1 MELNQK
7 KLERTSK
14 IIYYTISTLLC
25 AFLILL
31 SFNVLDDIDTWATH
45 PDMEAYQDKITLSRL
60 QKEIEINT
68 AKVQDI
74 ETKKSTITKTLD
86 IAQQNYQNEK
96 QSYDNW
102 LEARKTVGS
111 PDNDKEVLERAKK
124 LDDYFK
130 VEQDWRKEQAVYD
143 DQIAAVYANSEKTNA
158 LITAEMMKAEEA
170 YNIEVRSY
178 EMKVFLIRLLFVLPI
193 LALGIFFFIKKRKH
207 KYWPLFFG
215 FSLFSVW
222 AFFFGLVPYLPSYGG
237 YIRYGVGIVLCIL
250 IGYYAINRIRKY
262 MEQKQSELKVSSSER
277 AKKVM
282 TETAEKSL
290 NNHVCPSCG
299 KDFIIKKWD
308 APSVRSMD
316 GDVYKMV
323 TDFCRYC
330 GLELFKKCSSCGNK
344 NFAHLPYCSC
354 CGVQIFK
361 KEEDN
366 LA

>member
-31 SFNVLDDIDTWATH
+31 SVNILDDIDTWS
-45 PDMEAYQDKITLSRL
+45 PRPYVESYQNKIALSNL
-60 QKEIEINT
+60 QKEIDINN
-68 AKVQDI
+68 AKVLEI
-74 ETKKSTITKTLD
+74 ETKKGTITKTLE
-86 IAQQNYQNEK
+86 IAQLNYQNEK

-111 PDNDKEVLERAKK
+111 PSNDKEVLERAKK
-124 LDDYFK
+124 LDDYYK
-130 VEQDWRKEQAVYD
+130 VEQDWRKEQAVLD
-143 DQIAAVYANSEKTNA
+143 ERIQAVYADNEKIN
-158 LITAEMMKAEEA
+158 LKVNEENMKADEA
-170 YNIEVRSY
+170 YSSELRKY
-178 EMKVFLIRLLFVLPI
+178 EMKIFLIRLLIVLPI
-193 LALGIFFFIKKRKH
+193 LILGIFFFLKFRRH

-215 FSLFSVW
+215 FSLFSIY

-237 YIRYGVGIVLCIL
+237 YIRYGVGIILCIL

-282 TETAEKSL
+282 QETAEKSF

-308 APSVRSMD
+308 APLIKNSD
-316 GDVYKMV
+316 TDLYKYA
-323 TDFCRYC
+323 TDFCRHC

-361 KEEDN
+361 KEE
-366 LA
+366 A

>member
-31 SFNVLDDIDTWATH
+31 SFNVLDDIDRWATA
-45 PDMEAYQDKITLSRL
+45 PNIESYQDKIALSKL
-60 QKEIEINT
+60 QKEIDINN
-68 AKVQDI
+68 ARVAEI
-74 ETKKSTITKTLD
+74 ETQKSTISKTLD
-86 IAQQNYQNEK
+86 VALQNYENEK

-124 LDDYFK
+124 LDEFYK
-130 VEQDWRKEQAVYD
+130 VEQGWRKEQAALD
-143 DQIAAVYANSEKTNA
+143 EKIQAVYVENEKVQSQINEVNMVA
-158 LITAEMMKAEEA
+158 DTAYQVEM
-170 YNIEVRSY
+170 RSY
-178 EMKVFLIRLLFVLPI
+178 EMKVFLIRLLIVLPI
-193 LALGIFFFIKKRKH
+193 LVLGIFFFMKKRQH

-237 YIRYGVGIVLCIL
+237 YIRYGVGIILCIL

-290 NNHVCPSCG
+290 ANHVCPSCG

-308 APSVRSMD
+308 APNVRNID
-316 GDVYKMV
+316 TEAYKLV

-330 GLELFKKCSSCGNK
+330 GLELFKKCASCGNK

-361 KEEDN
+361 KEE
-366 LA
+366 A

>member
-14 IIYYTISTLLC
+14 IIYYSISTLLC

-31 SFNVLDDIDTWATH
+31 SFNILDDIDTWATR
-45 PDMEAYQDKITLSRL
+45 PGIEPYQNKIVLSKL
-60 QKEIEINT
+60 QKETEINN
-68 AKVQDI
+68 AKIQTI
-74 ETKKSTITKTLD
+74 ETKKSTIAKTLD
-86 IAQQNYQNEK
+86 IAQQNYENEK
-96 QSYDNW
+96 QSYNNW

-111 PDNDKEVLERAKK
+111 PDNDKEVLERANK
-124 LDDYFK
+124 LDDYYK
-130 VEQDWRKEQAVYD
+130 IEQEWRKEQSVLDEQIQAVYVLNEK
-143 DQIAAVYANSEKTNA
+143 INVRISEEN
-158 LITAEMMKAEEA
+158 LKADEA
-170 YNIEVRSY
+170 YQVDLRKY

-193 LALGIFFFIKKRKH
+193 LGLGIFFFIKLRKH

-262 MEQKQSELKVSSSER
+262 MEQKQSELKVSSTER

-290 NNHVCPSCG
+290 TNHVCPSCG

-308 APSVRSMD
+308 APNIRSID
-316 GDVYKMV
+316 ADAYKMV

-330 GLELFKKCSSCGNK
+330 GLELFKKCTSCGNK

-361 KEEDN
+361 KEE
-366 LA
+366 A